1 MSGFVRIARSFLPS
15 ALMYSMSSERPQT
28 YWDCCG
34 LASLT
39 LVRFSKFGPAV
50 HRFGN
55 SSKRDAVRMNGPSA
69 FFGLSSEAPRRPAR
83 RRPALR
89 LPAGLARRLST
100 MTSRAGSP

>member
-1 MSGFVRIARSFLPS
+1 
-15 ALMYSMSSERPQT
+15 MYSMSSERPQT

-39 LVRFSKFGPAV
+39 FVRFSKFGPAV

-55 SSKRDAVRMNGPSA
+55 SSKRDAVRMKGPSA
-69 FFGLSSEAPRRPAR
+69 FFGLSSEAPP
-83 RRPALR
+83 PGPPPPGPPP
-89 LPAGLARRLST
+89 PAGLARRLST